1 MFTCTVVL
9 FSCSHVLLT
18 VPSSIQV
25 IQDQTVTE
33 GDKVTLSCN
42 VSGVPPPMVS
52 WIRPNGQRV
61 DTNVLEFINIMR
73 NEAGEYRCEAS
84 NECGNPSQAA
94 SIDVQCMFVLFYC
107 EVTLV

>member
-1 MFTCTVVL
+1 MFTCNVVL
-9 FSCSHVLLT
+9 FFCSHVLLT

-25 IQDQTVTE
+25 TQDQRVTE

-52 WIRPNGQRV
+52 WIKPNGQRV

-73 NEAGEYRCEAS
+73 NEAGEYRCEAN
-84 NECGNPSQAA
+84 NECGSATERA
-94 SIDVQCMFVLFYC
+94 SIDVQCECILF
-107 EVTLV
+107 LM